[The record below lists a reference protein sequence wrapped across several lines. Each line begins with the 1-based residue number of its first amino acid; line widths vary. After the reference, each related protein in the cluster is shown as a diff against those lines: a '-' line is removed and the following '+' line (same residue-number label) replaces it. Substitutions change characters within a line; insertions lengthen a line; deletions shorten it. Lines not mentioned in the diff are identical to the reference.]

1 MDNLDFLEVY
11 FANAD
16 LNINLTEFAI
26 DIGLVIITAGILSII
41 YKKFGTAISN
51 RSLFARNFIILALTT
66 MMIVSIIKSSLAL
79 SLGLVGSLSI
89 IRFRTAIKE
98 PEELAYLF
106 LIVALGV
113 GFGAGQRYVTLVFF
127 LTIVVIISIR
137 GAFNLFFSKRK
148 NKNMYLRLKF
158 DGEVDSTSKIIGLLE
173 KYCSQVDIE
182 RINEEDNKREY
193 LIAANI
199 NKAELVDSISA
210 DLRKNLE
217 GVSLNFIKKS

>member
-16 LNINLTEFAI
+16 LNINLTEFGI
-26 DIGLVIITAGILSII
+26 DILLVIITAGILSII

-210 DLRKNLE
+210 DLKENLE